1 MDFLSSLF
9 PEHKFILID
18 EDKFLTQETNNVQI
32 INQKFTKE
40 LCEQYA
46 KDGKKYLLISSL
58 SDEDKLKYGQQDI
71 PQKQIELNVE
81 KQINEIMEWIK
92 VLKPIKAMIKFR
104 CPYPTE
110 FDKPSIQMLDGDI
123 LIAPWGC
130 HSRTEA
136 RLITSADK
144 EMIEYNLK
152 DYEEKLF
159 YINDDVRIEKEYDNP
174 VKGKFLNPT
183 YDGSSETIVIYK
195 YLQYNKDFFY
205 DFKLYKRIFNLS

>member
-1 MDFLSSLF
+1 
-9 PEHKFILID
+9 
-18 EDKFLTQETNNVQI
+18 
-32 INQKFTKE
+32 
-40 LCEQYA
+40 
-46 KDGKKYLLISSL
+46 
-58 SDEDKLKYGQQDI
+58 
-71 PQKQIELNVE
+71 
-81 KQINEIMEWIK
+81 
-92 VLKPIKAMIKFR
+92 
-104 CPYPTE
+104 
-110 FDKPSIQMLDGDI
+110 MLDGDI

-195 YLQYNKDFFY
+195 YL
-205 DFKLYKRIFNLS
+205 